1 MPFVANLELPNAQNG
16 AGLVPTPGTP
26 SSSGTGSSP
35 SKTPKRPRDRKRDAE
50 TKGLRNKVTDACERT
65 PINLVHVGSA
75 EFTRRQQEVEAKV
88 YQHPVYKQVPH
99 LFHLHIFDPT
109 ATPAQLPQFKK
120 NAMLDTRQLYRTW
133 NIMLIYFI

>member
-1 MPFVANLELPNAQNG
+1 MNQYGSLTG
-16 AGLVPTPGTP
+16 TPG
-26 SSSGTGSSP
+26 SSSS
-35 SKTPKRPRDRKRDAE
+35 SKTHSSRPRAPKRPRDRKRDAE
-50 TKGLRNKVTDACERT
+50 TKGLRNKVTDACVRT

-88 YQHPVYKQVPH
+88 YQHPVYKLVPH

-120 NAMLDTRQLYRTW
+120 NAMLNTWQLFRTW
-133 NIMLIYFI
+133 NIMLRNFI